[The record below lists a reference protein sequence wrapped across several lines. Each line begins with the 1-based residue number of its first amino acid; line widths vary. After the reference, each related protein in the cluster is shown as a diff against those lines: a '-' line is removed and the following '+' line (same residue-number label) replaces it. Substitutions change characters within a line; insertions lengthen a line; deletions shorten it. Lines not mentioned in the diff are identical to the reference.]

1 MFNQASLNLVDNTYD
16 ILSKSCEF
24 EQINKG
30 RQGAILVNNIIDIPI
45 VRSITNYTNPTQ
57 LFRDIHHK
65 LVEYI
70 SSITKSE
77 YNNVMIEQ
85 YTSEYSKMKFH
96 SDMALDIN
104 PDSNICI
111 YSCYANN
118 THANAN
124 TTASSQTNLS
134 YRRLV
139 TKCKLTNEIH
149 EYELKNNSII
159 WFSADINSKYT
170 HKIVGTG
177 DWLGITLR
185 LSKTYI
191 HFINDI
197 PYFRDTSA
205 MITISTESEI
215 IYLLKKRS
223 IENKTINKSIDSIYG
238 NINNIT
244 LSNSDCLLPVDSKID
259 TTFIAD
265 DIFKC

>member
-16 ILSKSCEF
+16 IIGKSCDF
-24 EQINKG
+24 EQTNKG
-30 RQGAILVNNIIDIPI
+30 RLGAILVNNIINIPI
-45 VRSITNYTNPTQ
+45 VRSTTNYTNPAQ
-57 LFRDIHHK
+57 LFGDIHHK

-70 SSITKSE
+70 SSVTKSE
-77 YNNVMIEQ
+77 YNNAMIER

-111 YSCYANN
+111 YSCYAN

-124 TTASSQTNLS
+124 TNANSQINLS
-134 YRRLV
+134 YRRLIV
-139 TKCKLTNEIH
+139 KDKLTNEIR

-159 WFSADINSKYT
+159 WFSADVNSKYM

-205 MITISTESEI
+205 RLTIATEFEKI
-215 IYLLKKRS
+215 DMLKKRS
-223 IENKTINKSIDSIYG
+223 IENKTINKSSDSIYG

-244 LSNSDCLLPVDSKID
+244 LSNSDCLLPVDVQIG
-259 TTFIAD
+259 TTFITD
-265 DIFKC
+265 DILK

>member
-24 EQINKG
+24 EQSNKG
-30 RQGAILVNNIIDIPI
+30 RQGAILVNNIQDIPI
-45 VRSITNYTNPTQ
+45 IRSTTNYTNPAQ
-57 LFRDIHHK
+57 LFGDIHHK

-70 SSITKSE
+70 SNITKSE
-77 YNNVMIEQ
+77 YNNAMIEQ

-104 PDSNICI
+104 PDSHICI
-111 YSCYANN
+111 YSCYK
-118 THANAN
+118 NADDN
-124 TTASSQTNLS
+124 ASTQTNLQH
-134 YRRLV
+134 RRLIV
-139 TKCKLTNEIH
+139 KDKLTNEISEH
-149 EYELKNNSII
+149 ELKNNSII
-159 WFSADINSKYT
+159 WFSANINSRYT

-205 MITISTESEI
+205 RLTIATESEKI
-215 IYLLKKRS
+215 DLFKKRS

-244 LSNSDCLLPVDSKID
+244 LSNSDCLLPVTISASTSDEI
-259 TTFIAD
+259 I
-265 DIFKC
+265 KC